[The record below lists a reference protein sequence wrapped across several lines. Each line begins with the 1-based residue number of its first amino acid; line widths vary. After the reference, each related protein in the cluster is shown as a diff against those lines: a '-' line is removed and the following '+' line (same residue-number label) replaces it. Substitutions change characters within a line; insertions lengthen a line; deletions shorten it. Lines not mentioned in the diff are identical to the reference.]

1 MRLGEKRRSAWHGNL
16 AASDGGPS
24 ESLSGGQGGAL
35 AVRWLVGPDFVT
47 WGIPGQVFAANVYTS
62 LRRVPAAVC
71 RDLLGHLGF
80 PLPTNLLADWCAS
93 RLLGIGRSTVRRLWN
108 RLTAAG
114 WQPLVQKQGLESSA
128 ASGVFCGR
136 PAARP
141 DGARPGGYPRL
152 RQGRYG
158 EGLPGRHSAR
168 SPRGSPRR
176 DKVQSPL
183 VHGLGGALG
192 GRLLPRL
199 VGGCASPA
207 IARLG
212 HSVRPIAGLGRR
224 QHWWHHVVAPGNLL
238 RPWRGLL
245 RRGRAH
251 PVPPRRHA
259 LRKFA
264 EGRPG
269 SGQFGLG
276 VFAGPPCWLVV

>member
-1 MRLGEKRRSAWHGNL
+1 MCFAPSRHRPEYCAALVESSDRCWLATAGPKAGAGEQRG
-16 AASDGGPS
+16 
-24 ESLSGGQGGAL
+24 
-35 AVRWLVGPDFVT
+35 
-47 WGIPGQVFAANVYTS
+47 
-62 LRRVPAAVC
+62 
-71 RDLLGHLGF
+71 
-80 PLPTNLLADWCAS
+80 
-93 RLLGIGRSTVRRLWN
+93 VRR
-108 RLTAAG
+108 
-114 WQPLVQKQGLESSA
+114 
-128 ASGVFCGR
+128 FCGR

-224 QHWWHHVVAPGNLL
+224 QHWWRHVVAPGNLM